1 MSSTIPSTRV
11 AVMMLSLVILA
22 IAAYFLPWITIRNT
36 ASLSMTAYDL
46 AEWAS
51 LHPNV
56 PDSAFGPLATL
67 LLRLPLA
74 CLGLIA
80 IIFIARLSKQ
90 PTVRVLFTITVAIA
104 LLPPLEFFTVARD
117 DMNYRQQFMLALST
131 LLIGIICVQSPTLIR
146 AKFAVI
152 ALAMLALI
160 IGLLGQKMAND
171 LLNAFILPNQA
182 GHGAIILPIVLL
194 SIILQETR
202 IKTG

>member
-1 MSSTIPSTRV
+1 MLALLILST
-11 AVMMLSLVILA
+11 
-22 IAAYFLPWITIRNT
+22 AAYFLPWIIIRNT

-51 LHPNV
+51 LHPDV
-56 PDSAFGPLATL
+56 PDTVFGPLATL

-80 IIFIARLSKQ
+80 IIFIARLTRQ
-90 PTVRVLFTITVAIA
+90 PTVRVMFTIIFSIA

-117 DMNYRQQFMLALST
+117 DVNYKQQFMLALIT
-131 LLIGIICVQSPTLIR
+131 LIIGMICVQSTALIR
-146 AKFAVI
+146 TKPAVV

-160 IGLLGQKMAND
+160 TSLLGQKTAND
-171 LLNAFILPNQA
+171 LLNAFNLPNQV

-194 SIILQETR
+194 AIIAHETG